1 MIYNRGVTHQNCQT
15 LTVRGKVPIYGNLWV
30 CCQNSKIWQ
39 FKNSKFTDDINIYR
53 IICMLVK
60 NILRENLGITKWTS
74 THRICLTVEYW
85 FLKSV
90 FYCSHS
96 SWAEARPLVGSCA
109 SLFHLVS
116 FHNPLSNFRVL
127 IFNFNNN
134 DNEENN
140 KKTTAMKNL
149 IWSELKLNKQYIKQ
163 TKPAWKKNNSWK
175 KICFF
180 HSSLGWSFQRRMFQM
195 QLNCCRCLSQTS
207 FCIFHQ
213 T

>member
-30 CCQNSKIWQ
+30 CRQNSKIWQ

-60 NILRENLGITKWTS
+60 NIWRENLGITKWTS

-96 SWAEARPLVGSCA
+96 SWAEAQPLVGSCT
-109 SLFHLVS
+109 SLFHLCLFPQSS
-116 FHNPLSNFRVL
+116 FQLSRVNFQFQQQRQRRGQQKD
-127 IFNFNNN
+127 NS
-134 DNEENN
+134 NEEFD
-140 KKTTAMKNL
+140 MK
-149 IWSELKLNKQYIKQ
+149 W
-163 TKPAWKKNNSWK
+163 A
-175 KICFF
+175 
-180 HSSLGWSFQRRMFQM
+180 
-195 QLNCCRCLSQTS
+195 
-207 FCIFHQ
+207 
-213 T
+213 

>member
-1 MIYNRGVTHQNCQT
+1 
-15 LTVRGKVPIYGNLWV
+15 
-30 CCQNSKIWQ
+30 
-39 FKNSKFTDDINIYR
+39 
-53 IICMLVK
+53 MLVK
-60 NILRENLGITKWTS
+60 NIWRENLGITKWTS

-96 SWAEARPLVGSCA
+96 SWAEAQPLVGSCT

-175 KICFF
+175 KFALFTQVWDEAFSAGC
-180 HSSLGWSFQRRMFQM
+180 SKC
-195 QLNCCRCLSQTS
+195 N
-207 FCIFHQ
+207 
-213 T
+213 